1 MTMNLENYNLRRH
14 AERVR
19 KQIAAWD
26 HNNVEVLREL
36 LIDFEN
42 TRSTLEFDRV
52 YIAEVDGS
60 DLPSEEFPV
69 GFDTTGYWALDKQGY
84 AVCGVSWES
93 HELKVV
99 KI

>member
-36 LIDFEN
+36 L
-42 TRSTLEFDRV
+42 
-52 YIAEVDGS
+52 
-60 DLPSEEFPV
+60 
-69 GFDTTGYWALDKQGY
+69 
-84 AVCGVSWES
+84 
-93 HELKVV
+93 
-99 KI
+99 